1 MEALRNSLP
10 YFHPT
15 ISQKT
20 NIQLALCKPF
30 IDEMAYLAQPVI
42 VRSPNVLVV
51 EDAHTNL
58 AENIVRSSHYIPDPS
73 SATSTT
79 ADATSLHPSLKSLP
93 YPLALPPVM
102 SPTTSGNGADLA
114 SFEEDEDEDAD
125 TEDSRSLL
133 SAVESFNDGASTSS
147 VPVFGSFHDNNNGMG
162 VGSLRGQSVLAANVR
177 SPSRSPVAYQRIAI
191 IPTGGAATAYPTI
204 PTVPGAAVASNSS
217 VLTHRDSSRVPGM
230 RANSGVL
237 GASNSTDAQN
247 TPRAAV
253 EE

>member
-1 MEALRNSLP
+1 
-10 YFHPT
+10 
-15 ISQKT
+15 
-20 NIQLALCKPF
+20 
-30 IDEMAYLAQPVI
+30 MAYLAQPVI

-58 AENIVRSSHYIPDPS
+58 AGNIVRSSHYIPDPS

-217 VLTHRDSSRVPGM
+217 VLFVTSLK
-230 RANSGVL
+230 SGVIKM
-237 GASNSTDAQN
+237 
-247 TPRAAV
+247 
-253 EE
+253 